1 MSTPIRIKTK
11 TGEVIDLEETRATI
25 CRASECDDNPATQS
39 YYRRQIA
46 IIAAL
51 EAAVGM
57 PELVTSIRTE
67 KPAIAG
73 YNAAIYDIRQAA
85 GVIEEANHEEA
96 NHDEG

>member
-1 MSTPIRIKTK
+1 
-11 TGEVIDLEETRATI
+11 
-25 CRASECDDNPATQS
+25 
-39 YYRRQIA
+39 
-46 IIAAL
+46 
-51 EAAVGM
+51 M